1 VLPAIVRFVS
11 IKDQIEF
18 MTMAHRQAVIVLGMH
33 RSGTSAVAG
42 TAIRLGLAPPNTML
56 PPSADNPAGF
66 HESLPVTVLNHRL
79 LRSAGCTWDDC
90 LSFDVNQLD
99 GVTRAAA
106 FDEILT
112 ILRKEFTD
120 QPAFLM
126 KDPRFCLTLPVW
138 LPALRA
144 AGAKVTVL
152 LVIRHPEEVTR
163 SLSGR
168 NGFSEATV
176 APLWLHHVLE
186 AERSTRCLPRAV
198 VAYEDLLGD
207 WRGCM
212 ARAGRIAGIA
222 WPAGVEHER
231 PDIDAFLNPSSR
243 HHVAARGSADI
254 GPPPVRG
261 LIELAWS
268 ALQEIRHNPT
278 APFAPEWLDQAHA
291 TFAARRSIAAVS

>member
-1 VLPAIVRFVS
+1 
-11 IKDQIEF
+11 
-18 MTMAHRQAVIVLGMH
+18 MH

-56 PPSADNPAGF
+56 PPSVDNPAGF

-79 LRSAGCTWDDC
+79 LRAAGCTWDDC
-90 LSFDVNQLD
+90 FSFDVNRLD
-99 GVTRAAA
+99 EVTRAAA

-112 ILRKEFTD
+112 ILSREFTD
-120 QPAFLM
+120 EPAFLM

-144 AGAKVTVL
+144 AGVAVTVL

-163 SLSGR
+163 SLSMR
-168 NGFSEATV
+168 NGFSEAAV

-186 AERSTRCLPRAV
+186 GERSTRGLPRAV
-198 VAYEDLLGD
+198 VAYEDLLSD

-212 ARAGRIAGIA
+212 SRAGRIAGIA
-222 WPAGVEHER
+222 WPAGVGRDR

-243 HHVAARGSADI
+243 HHVAARDSADI

-261 LIELAWS
+261 LIEVAWS
-268 ALQEIRHNPT
+268 ALREMRHNP
-278 APFAPEWLDQAHA
+278 ASPFLPEWLDQARA
-291 TFAARRSIAAVS
+291 TFAARRRPAAVS